1 MRRLPPTVGGRGH
14 QQGRPIQSEGCGLR
28 LPVLHEPA
36 GAVQRR
42 CHHRHHRL
50 QPVPGLAIQESE
62 PVAQGRHEPGGR
74 QELSRRDLGQ
84 PEQPQHGAG
93 PAHPAEPALP
103 ADRPGHRDCQA
114 ARQGDQHRAGHERDH
129 RRLGG
134 HHQRTGPRRAAP
146 SLPGESGDSHEVTG
160 ESSPSRV
167 SKSVDRPGA
176 EAVSSAPGAGR
187 IRAAASLGAASV
199 RAAAS
204 WPVRQATTSFVLPA
218 VLLLFFLSIF
228 PLLVSAYLSLTRFL
242 FVPGGFAL
250 RWVGLANY
258 RKLVVGITV
267 QYWLGLWLAFLCAQE
282 VAGRRFFR
290 VIFLLPM
297 MITPVGIAYT
307 FRILMDLGK
316 GPFAPVWRALGLAE
330 VSWANYAWGARL
342 VVMIGDIWQWTPFM
356 FIVLLA
362 ALESLPAELIEAA
375 RVDGASRWQV
385 FWRISWPQLIPVT
398 STLILIRMIEAFK
411 IIDMPNVLTNG
422 GPGTATE
429 SLTLHAFMS
438 WRTLDIGGSAAVA
451 YMLLFV
457 VAFAALSYT
466 NLAHRRLAEAA

>member
-1 MRRLPPTVGGRGH
+1 
-14 QQGRPIQSEGCGLR
+14 
-28 LPVLHEPA
+28 
-36 GAVQRR
+36 
-42 CHHRHHRL
+42 
-50 QPVPGLAIQESE
+50 
-62 PVAQGRHEPGGR
+62 
-74 QELSRRDLGQ
+74 
-84 PEQPQHGAG
+84 
-93 PAHPAEPALP
+93 
-103 ADRPGHRDCQA
+103 
-114 ARQGDQHRAGHERDH
+114 
-129 RRLGG
+129 
-134 HHQRTGPRRAAP
+134 
-146 SLPGESGDSHEVTG
+146 
-160 ESSPSRV
+160 
-167 SKSVDRPGA
+167 SKAVDRPGA
-176 EAVSSAPGAGR
+176 EEIPSAPGARR
-187 IRAAASLGAASV
+187 IKTGAGWGAARLRAAAD
-199 RAAAS
+199 
-204 WPVRQATTSFVLPA
+204 WPARQVTTSFVLPA

-228 PLLVSAYLSLTRFL
+228 PLLVSAYLSLTRFQ

-258 RKLVVGITV
+258 GKLLVGIEQSHFLGVPKPPTVVGWLLFGLAASVLLLFAVRGITSASGRRGVVGRAAFAVVAGAGIWLAVRTLTPGGFPGTLLTTLIYVVVGITV

-290 VIFLLPM
+290 VVFLLPM

-342 VVMIGDIWQWTPFM
+342 VVMLGDIWQWTPFM

-375 RVDGASRWQV
+375 MVDGASRWQL

-411 IIDMPNVLTNG
+411 IIDLPNVLTNG

-429 SLTLHAFMS
+429 SLTLHAFMA

-451 YMLLFV
+451 
-457 VAFAALSYT
+457 
-466 NLAHRRLAEAA
+466 

>member
-1 MRRLPPTVGGRGH
+1 M
-14 QQGRPIQSEGCGLR
+14 
-28 LPVLHEPA
+28 
-36 GAVQRR
+36 
-42 CHHRHHRL
+42 
-50 QPVPGLAIQESE
+50 
-62 PVAQGRHEPGGR
+62 
-74 QELSRRDLGQ
+74 
-84 PEQPQHGAG
+84 
-93 PAHPAEPALP
+93 
-103 ADRPGHRDCQA
+103 
-114 ARQGDQHRAGHERDH
+114 
-129 RRLGG
+129 
-134 HHQRTGPRRAAP
+134 
-146 SLPGESGDSHEVTG
+146 
-160 ESSPSRV
+160 
-167 SKSVDRPGA
+167 SKAVDRPGA
-176 EAVSSAPGAGR
+176 EEIPSAPGARR
-187 IRAAASLGAASV
+187 IKTGAGLGAARLRAAAD
-199 RAAAS
+199 
-204 WPVRQATTSFVLPA
+204 WPARQVTTSFVLPA

-228 PLLVSAYLSLTRFL
+228 PLLVSAYLSLTRFQ

-258 RKLVVGITV
+258 GKLLVGIEQSHFLGVPKPPTVVGWLLFGLAASVLLLFAVRGITSASGRRGVVGRAAFAVVAGAGIWLAVRTLTPGGFPGTLLTTLIYVVVGIIV
-267 QYWLGLWLAFLCAQE
+267 QYWLAFLCAQE

-290 VIFLLPM
+290 VVFLLPM

-342 VVMIGDIWQWTPFM
+342 VVMLGDIWQWTPFM

-375 RVDGASRWQV
+375 MVDGASRWQL

-411 IIDMPNVLTNG
+411 IIDLPNVLTNG

-429 SLTLHAFMS
+429 SLTLHAFMA

-457 VAFAALSYT
+457 VTFAALSYV